1 MTDRARAERHAD
13 QVAEPMGH
21 RPGRELHSQ
30 REVRSTYD
38 GPDLGAGRPLHPVER
53 ARLEPALGVRLD
65 SVRVHTDDRA
75 AEMTDAY
82 GAAALSTGQHVV
94 LGRGR
99 DPQEATPGS
108 GAGQRAFGLL
118 AHEVAHTVQH
128 RGAPGNA
135 VHRQVAPRAEGI
147 GRTPPPELFDRAEG
161 VAAADIHLLFDQD
174 DIKVSSAGVQ
184 RVAALLRDKTTAVQI
199 DIDGYASTE
208 GDDEY
213 NVNLSAWRATAVS
226 HVLMG
231 RGGAAITLPAGSQ
244 VRLIAH
250 GETAAFGARDQNR
263 RVGIRVTALPTQP
276 LGGRLHLEPRPRTG
290 SRFGLEP
297 LQLDPSL
304 LVSPG
309 GKQPPLDR
317 PRLLDPGDT
326 GSLRPGVSAGSGG
339 QPSLTPV
346 PSPRLTPSPSVL
358 DPYGLPGQ
366 ALPPV
371 PGSRGLDWSGINR
384 SYSNR
389 GIRLTDRDQ
398 AAIERHFTTYYELF
412 VRAGLPPD
420 KAEGLTN
427 MVTRVAIEREMAR
440 ENPNV
445 IDRFNADYKAAHP
458 NDKSTPTLS
467 IDVLDVV
474 RWLQR

>member
-1 MTDRARAERHAD
+1 MTERLRAERAAD

-21 RPGRELHSQ
+21 RPRSELHSQ
-30 REVRSTYD
+30 REVRPTYD
-38 GPDLGAGRPLHPVER
+38 GPDLGPGRPLHPQER
-53 ARLEPALGVRLD
+53 VRLEPALGVRLD

-75 AEMTDAY
+75 AELTDAY
-82 GAAALSTGQHVV
+82 GAAAFSTGQHVV

-99 DPQEATPGS
+99 DPQEAAPGS
-108 GAGQRAFGLL
+108 DAGQRTFGLL

-128 RGAPGNA
+128 RGVPGTA
-135 VHRQVAPRAEGI
+135 VHRQVAKRPDGI

-161 VAAADIHLLFDQD
+161 VAAADIHLLFEQD
-174 DIKVSSAGVQ
+174 DIKLSSAGVQ
-184 RVAALLRDKTTAVQI
+184 RLAALLRDKTTAVQV

-213 NVNLSAWRATAVS
+213 NVNLSAWRAAAVS
-226 HVLMG
+226 HVLTG
-231 RGGAAITLPAGSQ
+231 RGEAAITLPVGSQ

-250 GETAAFGARDQNR
+250 GETAAFGAREQNR
-263 RVGIRVTALPTQP
+263 RVGIRVTALPTEP
-276 LGGRLHLEPRPRTG
+276 LGGRLHPEPRPRTG

-304 LVSPG
+304 LVPPSG
-309 GKQPPLDR
+309 ELPPLDR
-317 PRLLDPGDT
+317 PRLLDPKDT
-326 GSLRPGVSAGSGG
+326 GSLRPGISAGSGG
-339 QPSLTPV
+339 PPSLTPV
-346 PSPRLTPSPSVL
+346 PSPRLTPSPSIL

-366 ALPPV
+366 PLPPV
-371 PGSRGLDWSGINR
+371 PRSRGLDWSGINR
-384 SYSNR
+384 AYSDR
-389 GIRLTDRDQ
+389 GVRLTDRDQ

-420 KAEGLTN
+420 KAESLTN
-427 MVTRVAIEREMAR
+427 TVTRVAIDREMAR

-458 NDKSTPTLS
+458 NDKGIPPLS
-467 IDVLDVV
+467 IDVLEVV